1 MLALFSVIGVILL
14 GTLVSGADVLKV
26 GLLERSLTVVAK
38 VTLVAKVEP

>member
-26 GLLERSLTVVAK
+26 GLLEQCLFVVAK
-38 VTLVAKVEP
+38 VAVVASLK

>member
-26 GLLERSLTVVAK
+26 GLLEQGLFVVAK
-38 VTLVAKVEP
+38 VAVVASLK